1 MLDHLIFYFN
11 HPMVIYSLIFIFA
24 FMVVMA
30 MILIVAMIVEHF
42 KDR

>member
-1 MLDHLIFYFN
+1 MFENLFACFT